1 MELVRQGIFRPMYLI
16 LPADLQICGGNFVVT
31 LKSNALKKSI
41 FLNFFACQIEIP
53 CYLLALVLEIEGGF
67 TSVPS

>member
-31 LKSNALKKSI
+31 LKSDALKKSN
-41 FLNFFACQIEIP
+41 NFFAYQIEIP

>member
-31 LKSNALKKSI
+31 LKSNALKKSNI
-41 FLNFFACQIEIP
+41 FFACQIEIP